1 MKGLLLDQG
10 LPRSTTSLLVE
21 AGYSAVHAAEIG
33 LSRASDFEI
42 LAYARQQDLIVVTL
56 DADFHMLL
64 AVQGATSPSVIRL
77 RQQRLNSEQA
87 AIAIEVVLDRGREAL
102 ERGAVVSATKTLIR
116 FKRLPLPKPR

>member
-1 MKGLLLDQG
+1 MLQKSVCPEHLTPTSWHTLD
-10 LPRSTTSLLVE
+10 
-21 AGYSAVHAAEIG
+21 
-33 LSRASDFEI
+33 
-42 LAYARQQDLIVVTL
+42 RQQDLIVVTL